1 MMNRATTPTTGA
13 ITCDEPTGRSR
24 WSLATARA
32 GVAGLALAALLVIPG
47 ASGADLPSTPSGDW
61 VVDGQ
66 LNVIVRTA
74 DTTYLGGSFTM
85 IGPNCPYGVPL
96 SATSGQPVA
105 AYPKVNGLVYC
116 CAPDGTGGWY
126 IGGTFT
132 KVGALARNRLAHIKA
147 DGTVDAAWDPKANN
161 TVKALTVSGST
172 VYVGGSFTTLG
183 VSTRNRLAAIGT
195 DGTLGSWDP
204 NANSTVN
211 ALAISGSTVYAGGDF
226 STIGGTTRNCLAA
239 IDTNGTLGSW
249 NPNAGYG
256 STVMALAVSGSTV
269 YAGGSFTTI
278 GVTTRNRLAAIGT
291 DGTLGTWN
299 PNANNWVNALAVS
312 DTTVYVGGSF
322 TTIGGTT
329 RNRLAAI
336 GTDGTLGAW
345 DPNADAT
352 VYSLAVASGGIPVYA
367 GGLFSTL
374 GGAPCRSFAQ
384 FGVAHTPTTTTLDS
398 SANPSTYGNSVTLT
412 ATISPSAATG
422 TVTFKDGATTLGT
435 GTLSSGTA
443 TYATAALSAGSHSLT
458 AEYAGDSTYDVSTS
472 SALTQTVNKGT
483 PSVTTWPTA
492 SAITAGQALSASTLS
507 GGSASVA
514 GGFTFDAPATTPP
527 AGTYSAAVTFTPT
540 DTANYNTV
548 AGSVNVVV
556 TAAEPATRTPS
567 QSGAWND
574 PATWGGTLP
583 AAGDNVVL
591 PAGITVT
598 LAGPIGPFANL
609 TIAGTLNLGANTLQV
624 SGNLTVT
631 GTFNPGTG
639 TVELTGGADQTL
651 AATAPGTLTFYN
663 LKVNKSPTTAK
674 VTATSKLKASKKLTI
689 TSGKLVSASDYGDV
703 FIDTDGELQL
713 TSDITVSG
721 NFTNNGALSG
731 DFGITFDGGT
741 EQNLSLLGATVFYN
755 LTVAAGTTLIETDPN
770 DNAVVTGTLV
780 NHGVLRKTQP
790 VIGTGEYIFGLAGLL
805 VGDTSDWLSIIVSD
819 LTGGSPLTAI
829 QVDCIY
835 ANHPQALGTN
845 TTDIY
850 WTITPVGSD
859 FVADLV
865 LPHTNLS
872 EPQIGRYRAGAWDWG
887 NSGFDPVTISRT
899 DLTAFGDFAVFN
911 NPQLVVSTTTTL
923 ASSLNPSTPG
933 QSVTFTATV
942 SPSAAT
948 GTVTF
953 KDGATTLGTG
963 TLSGGTATFTTSA
976 LTAGNHSLTAEYAG
990 DSSYGASTS
999 GALSQ
1004 TVEKATP
1011 TVSTW
1016 PTASAITTV
1025 GQALSVSSL
1034 SGGSASVAGSFA
1046 WTAPATT
1053 PPAGNYSAAVTFTP
1067 TDTTNYNTVAG
1078 SVNVLVGLAAVADTV
1093 TRPAQGLTKIAVAQ
1107 LLAND
1112 LDAAGRTLSISSV
1125 TAGSGGTVALSGR
1138 WITFT
1143 PDVGLA
1149 DATPAT
1155 FTYVLSN
1162 GTGSTT
1168 SATVTLN
1175 APGTSY
1181 NTSPAT
1187 LLQGGIVN
1195 NPGGPGKQLTFA
1207 AVPNFIYVVE
1217 VSGDL
1222 NAWTPLGSFTAGADG
1237 RLVITDT
1244 GATEAARFYRFKK

>member
-1 MMNRATTPTTGA
+1 MPT
-13 ITCDEPTGRSR
+13 D
-24 WSLATARA
+24 TA
-32 GVAGLALAALLVIPG
+32 
-47 ASGADLPSTPSGDW
+47 
-61 VVDGQ
+61 
-66 LNVIVRTA
+66 N
-74 DTTYLGGSFTM
+74 Y
-85 IGPNCPYGVPL
+85 N
-96 SATSGQPVA
+96 
-105 AYPKVNGLVYC
+105 
-116 CAPDGTGGWY
+116 
-126 IGGTFT
+126 
-132 KVGALARNRLAHIKA
+132 
-147 DGTVDAAWDPKANN
+147 
-161 TVKALTVSGST
+161 
-172 VYVGGSFTTLG
+172 
-183 VSTRNRLAAIGT
+183 
-195 DGTLGSWDP
+195 
-204 NANSTVN
+204 
-211 ALAISGSTVYAGGDF
+211 
-226 STIGGTTRNCLAA
+226 
-239 IDTNGTLGSW
+239 
-249 NPNAGYG
+249 
-256 STVMALAVSGSTV
+256 
-269 YAGGSFTTI
+269 
-278 GVTTRNRLAAIGT
+278 
-291 DGTLGTWN
+291 
-299 PNANNWVNALAVS
+299 
-312 DTTVYVGGSF
+312 
-322 TTIGGTT
+322 
-329 RNRLAAI
+329 
-336 GTDGTLGAW
+336 
-345 DPNADAT
+345 
-352 VYSLAVASGGIPVYA
+352 
-367 GGLFSTL
+367 
-374 GGAPCRSFAQ
+374 
-384 FGVAHTPTTTTLDS
+384 
-398 SANPSTYGNSVTLT
+398 TLT
-412 ATISPSAATG
+412 AE
-422 TVTFKDGATTLGT
+422 
-435 GTLSSGTA
+435 
-443 TYATAALSAGSHSLT
+443 SAGNFV
-458 AEYAGDSTYDVSTS
+458 VSK
-472 SALTQTVNKGT
+472 AT

-492 SAITAGQALSASTLS
+492 SAITSGQALSASTLT
-507 GGSASVA
+507 GGNASVA
-514 GGFTFDAPATTPP
+514 GGFAFESPDTIPP
-527 AGTYSAAVTFTPT
+527 VGTHAEAVIFTPT
-540 DTANYNTV
+540 NAANYLTV
-548 AGSVNVVV
+548 TDSVNVVV
-556 TAAEPATRTPS
+556 KPPTRTPTK
-567 QSGAWND
+567 SGAWDD
-574 PATWGGTLP
+574 PATWGGTVP
-583 AAGDNVVL
+583 APGDDVVL

-624 SGNLTVT
+624 SGNLTIT

-639 TVELTGGADQTL
+639 TVELIGGANQELT
-651 AATAPGTLTFYN
+651 ATAPGTLTFYN
-663 LKVNKSPTTAK
+663 LKVNKIPATAK
-674 VTATSKLKASKKLTI
+674 VTATSKLKATKKLTI
-689 TSGKLVSASDYGDV
+689 TKGKLVSASDYGDV
-703 FIDTDGELQL
+703 LIETDGTLEL
-713 TSDITVSG
+713 TSDITISG

-790 VIGTGEYIFGLAGLL
+790 VTVTGEYIFGLAGLL
-805 VGDTSDWLSIIVSD
+805 VGDTSDWLSIIVSG

-865 LPHTNLS
+865 LPHANLP

-911 NPQLVVSTTTTL
+911 NPQVATSTTTTL
-923 ASSLNPSTPG
+923 ASSMNPSTSG

-942 SPSAAT
+942 SPSAAS

-963 TLSGGTATFTTSA
+963 TLSGGVATFTTSA
-976 LTAGNHSLTAEYAG
+976 LALGSHSLTAAYAGDASYSASTSAALTQAVALSGSIYTANGATFGKIDLATRVYSQITELPSSFVRGNLAYNPNNGLFYTATFVPKGPFRQDTKLATITKAGVVSEAFGPAGDQLYALSFGPGGTPLSTFTASDGYLGTINPVTGDFTLVAGSPDAGPSFPGLAVYLGDKLYIAGQNFDTFANGLNVFNAPATSGVAVEVAQNDLFEKMVIASDGTSLYGIDMRSTGSYQLYQINPETGAVTDLGAITGGFPTEGTRGLAYVPDNTPTTTTLASSLNPSTFGASVTFTATVSPSSASGTVTFKDGATTLGTGTLTSGTATYASAALSTGSHSLTAEYAG
-990 DSSYGASTS
+990 GASYGASTS

-1004 TVEKATP
+1004 TVNKAIP

-1093 TRPAQGLTKIAVAQ
+1093 TRSAQGVTKIAVAG

-1143 PDVGLA
+1143 PEAGLP
-1149 DATPAT
+1149 DGTPAT

-1162 GTGSTT
+1162 GTASTT

-1175 APGTSY
+1175 APGATY
-1181 NTSPAT
+1181 TTSPAT
-1187 LLQGGIVN
+1187 LLQGGIVDK
-1195 NPGGPGKQLTFA
+1195 PGGGKILTFA
-1207 AVPNFIYVVE
+1207 AIPNFVYQVE
-1217 VSGDL
+1217 ASSNVSDPDG
-1222 NAWTPLGSFTAGADG
+1222 WTPLGSFTAGADG
-1237 RLVITDT
+1237 RLVITDP
-1244 GATEAARFYRFKK
+1244 GAGDTRFYRFKK